1 MSSFVKSELQSE
13 SECPVEVP
21 SGTVTLQYEE
31 VEKKKEEM
39 KGEEKTAR
47 IECKRGL
54 SPRRLCG

>member
-31 VEKKKEEM
+31 VEKKEEM

-47 IECKRGL
+47 IECK
-54 SPRRLCG
+54 